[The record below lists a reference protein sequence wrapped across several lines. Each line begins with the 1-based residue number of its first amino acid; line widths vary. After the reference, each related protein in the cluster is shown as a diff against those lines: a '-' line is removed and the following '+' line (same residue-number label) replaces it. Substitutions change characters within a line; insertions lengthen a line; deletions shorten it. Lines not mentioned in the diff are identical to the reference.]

1 MIPFLRLLL
10 SFAAGLV
17 LVVRAG
23 QTVVSIS
30 GEEFLINGTP
40 TYAGQFW
47 QGHKVQGLLMNAR
60 LVQGIFDDR
69 DPATAGRWAYPDTG
83 KWDADRN
90 TTEFIAAMPSWKS
103 HGLLAFT
110 LNLQGG

>member
-10 SFAAGLV
+10 VSAFGLGLAA
-17 LVVRAG
+17 RAG

-30 GEEFLINGTP
+30 GDEFLVNGTP
-40 TYAGQFW
+40 TYAGRFW

-60 LVQGIFDDR
+60 MVQGIFDDR
-69 DPATAGRWAYPDTG
+69 DPSTAGRWAYPDTG

-90 TTEFIAAMPSWKS
+90 TAEFIAAMPS
-103 HGLLAFT
+103 
-110 LNLQGG
+110 

>member
-1 MIPFLRLLL
+1 VIPFLRLLL

-17 LVVRAG
+17 LAAHAG

-30 GEEFLINGTP
+30 GEEFLVNGTP

-60 LVQGIFDDR
+60 QRLLPSELRPWCRVK
-69 DPATAGRWAYPDTG
+69 T
-83 KWDADRN
+83 KWSGCLMTLGPHR
-90 TTEFIAAMPSWKS
+90 WKS
-103 HGLLAFT
+103 ANSLHPHALPA
-110 LNLQGG
+110 